1 MRDRLMLD
9 NDLTYSY
16 LESFLSGLYLS
27 SDVYSLVSGAEVAVC
42 LHELHACGLDGSL
55 PSGLRFSLSR
65 LESLFG
71 VLEEAFACGSAF
83 VCRCDLLYGMYLL
96 SHSAVGSPFPS
107 VGSKA
112 CVGFS
117 RSCSTGLSELLDAA
131 ASCSESLHS
140 AALDRVLVMS
150 LAPYGAV
157 DSRCG
162 RLLES
167 HLRFYALS
175 QRSDGGWPL
184 GSSDGGDVALRRLE
198 VLRLNAMLLG
208 DLSYDEV
215 LSLGERFY
223 GVGVAGSRSH
233 AAVRHARDLSSAVFS
248 CAEASAFV

>member
-112 CVGFS
+112 CVGLS
-117 RSCSTGLSELLDAA
+117 SSCSARLSELLDAA
-131 ASCSESLHS
+131 AFCSESLHS

-150 LAPYGAV
+150 LAPYGAA

-162 RLLES
+162 RLLER

-184 GSSDGGDVALRRLE
+184 GSPDGDDVALRRLE

-223 GVGVAGSRSH
+223 GAGVAGCRSH

-248 CAEASAFV
+248 CAEASAIV

>member
-1 MRDRLMLD
+1 
-9 NDLTYSY
+9 
-16 LESFLSGLYLS
+16 
-27 SDVYSLVSGAEVAVC
+27 
-42 LHELHACGLDGSL
+42 
-55 PSGLRFSLSR
+55 
-65 LESLFG
+65 
-71 VLEEAFACGSAF
+71 
-83 VCRCDLLYGMYLL
+83 
-96 SHSAVGSPFPS
+96 
-107 VGSKA
+107 
-112 CVGFS
+112 
-117 RSCSTGLSELLDAA
+117 
-131 ASCSESLHS
+131 
-140 AALDRVLVMS
+140 MS